1 MEESSKKNKMNNL
14 SNKANLKM
22 FEEIIKYNFNDKSLL
37 TKSLT
42 HTSASTEKVSSM
54 ERLEF
59 LGDRILGLVIS
70 EELFLKY
77 PGLKEGE
84 LSKKYSFLVQR
95 STCAKVAE
103 NISLNKFIILGKSE
117 LKNSQIKSSILSNI
131 MEALIGSI
139 FLDSDYSNTRKVVLN
154 LWKEMLSFEKANNLF
169 NSKSDLQEKILSMN
183 KKLPE
188 YKLISIQGEDHDPRF
203 TISVSVDG
211 FNSVLAI
218 GKSKQEAEKNAAE
231 KMLKII
237 EDE

>member
-1 MEESSKKNKMNNL
+1 
-14 SNKANLKM
+14 
-22 FEEIIKYNFNDKSLL
+22 
-37 TKSLT
+37 
-42 HTSASTEKVSSM
+42 
-54 ERLEF
+54 
-59 LGDRILGLVIS
+59 
-70 EELFLKY
+70 
-77 PGLKEGE
+77 
-84 LSKKYSFLVQR
+84 
-95 STCAKVAE
+95 
-103 NISLNKFIILGKSE
+103 
-117 LKNSQIKSSILSNI
+117 

-139 FLDSDYSNTRKVVLN
+139 FLDSDYSNTRKIVLN

-211 FNSVLAI
+211 FNSVLSI

>member
-1 MEESSKKNKMNNL
+1 MNNL
-14 SNKANLKM
+14 PKKANLKM

-95 STCAKVAE
+95 STCAKIAE

-237 EDE
+237 ENE

>member
-1 MEESSKKNKMNNL
+1 MSNL
-14 SNKANLKM
+14 PNKANLKM

-37 TKSLT
+37 IKSLT

-95 STCAKVAE
+95 STCAKIAE

-117 LKNSQIKSSILSNI
+117 LKNSQVKSSILSNI

-211 FNSVLAI
+211 FNSVLSI

>member
-1 MEESSKKNKMNNL
+1 MSNL
-14 SNKANLKM
+14 PNKANLKM

-37 TKSLT
+37 IKSLT

-95 STCAKVAE
+95 STCAKIAE

-237 EDE
+237 ENE

>member
-1 MEESSKKNKMNNL
+1 MNNL
-14 SNKANLKM
+14 PNKANLKM
-22 FEEIIKYNFNDKSLL
+22 FEEIIKYNFNDKNLL

-103 NISLNKFIILGKSE
+103 NISLNKFIFLGKSE

-139 FLDSDYSNTRKVVLN
+139 FLDSDYSNTRKIVLN
-154 LWKEMLSFEKANNLF
+154 LWKEMISSVEKANNLS

-183 KKLPE
+183 KKLPN

>member
-1 MEESSKKNKMNNL
+1 MNNL
-14 SNKANLKM
+14 PNKANLKM

-95 STCAKVAE
+95 STCAKIAE

-218 GKSKQEAEKNAAE
+218 GKSKQEAEKKAAE

>member
-1 MEESSKKNKMNNL
+1 MNNL
-14 SNKANLKM
+14 PNKANLKM

-77 PGLKEGE
+77 PDLKEGE

-95 STCAKVAE
+95 STCAKIAE

-117 LKNSQIKSSILSNI
+117 LKNSKIKSSILSNI

-237 EDE
+237 ENE

>member
-1 MEESSKKNKMNNL
+1 MNNL
-14 SNKANLKM
+14 PNKANLKM
-22 FEEIIKYNFNDKSLL
+22 FEEIIKYNFNDKNLL

-103 NISLNKFIILGKSE
+103 NISLNKFIFLGKSE

-139 FLDSDYSNTRKVVLN
+139 FLDSDYSNTRKIVLN
-154 LWKEMLSFEKANNLF
+154 LWKEMISSVEKANNLS

-183 KKLPE
+183 KKLPD
-188 YKLISIQGEDHDPRF
+188 YKLISIKGEDHDPRF
-203 TISVSVDG
+203 TVSVSVDG
-211 FNSVLAI
+211 FDSVLAI

-237 EDE
+237 ENE

>member
-1 MEESSKKNKMNNL
+1 MNNL
-14 SNKANLKM
+14 PNKANLKM

-95 STCAKVAE
+95 STCAKIAV

>member
-1 MEESSKKNKMNNL
+1 MNNL
-14 SNKANLKM
+14 PNKANLKM

-95 STCAKVAE
+95 STCAKIAE

>member
-1 MEESSKKNKMNNL
+1 
-14 SNKANLKM
+14 
-22 FEEIIKYNFNDKSLL
+22 
-37 TKSLT
+37 
-42 HTSASTEKVSSM
+42 TSASTEKVSSM

-70 EELFLKY
+70 EELFRKY

-139 FLDSDYSNTRKVVLN
+139 FLDSDYSNTRKIVLK
-154 LWKEMLSFEKANNLF
+154 LWKEMISSVEKANNLS

-183 KKLPE
+183 KKLPN

-237 EDE
+237 ENE

>member
-1 MEESSKKNKMNNL
+1 MNNL
-14 SNKANLKM
+14 PNKANLKM
-22 FEEIIKYNFNDKSLL
+22 FEEIIKYNFNDKNLL

-77 PGLKEGE
+77 PDLKEGE

-103 NISLNKFIILGKSE
+103 NISLNKFIFLGKSE

-139 FLDSDYSNTRKVVLN
+139 FLDSDYSNTRKIVLN
-154 LWKEMLSFEKANNLF
+154 LWKEMISSVEKANNLS

-183 KKLPE
+183 KKLPD
-188 YKLISIQGEDHDPRF
+188 YKLISIKGEDHDPRF
-203 TISVSVDG
+203 TVSVSVDG
-211 FNSVLAI
+211 FDSVLAV

-237 EDE
+237 ENE

>member
-1 MEESSKKNKMNNL
+1 MNNL
-14 SNKANLKM
+14 PNKANLKM
-22 FEEIIKYNFNDKSLL
+22 FEEIIKYNFNDKNLL

-103 NISLNKFIILGKSE
+103 NISLNKFIFLGKSE

-139 FLDSDYSNTRKVVLN
+139 FLDSDYSSTRKIVLN
-154 LWKEMLSFEKANNLF
+154 LWKEMISSVEKANNLS

-211 FNSVLAI
+211 FNSVLSI

>member
-1 MEESSKKNKMNNL
+1 MSNL
-14 SNKANLKM
+14 PNKANLKM

-37 TKSLT
+37 IKILT

-139 FLDSDYSNTRKVVLN
+139 FLDSDYSNTRKIVLN
-154 LWKEMLSFEKANNLF
+154 LWKEMISSVEKANNLS

-183 KKLPE
+183 KKLPN

-237 EDE
+237 ENE

>member
-1 MEESSKKNKMNNL
+1 MNNL
-14 SNKANLKM
+14 PNKANLKM

-95 STCAKVAE
+95 STCAKIAE

-211 FNSVLAI
+211 FNSVLSI

>member
-1 MEESSKKNKMNNL
+1 MNNL
-14 SNKANLKM
+14 PNKANLKM

-95 STCAKVAE
+95 STCAKIAE

-117 LKNSQIKSSILSNI
+117 LKNSKIKSSILSNI

-211 FNSVLAI
+211 FNSVLSI

>member
-1 MEESSKKNKMNNL
+1 MNNL
-14 SNKANLKM
+14 SNKANLKI

-42 HTSASTEKVSSM
+42 HTGASTEKVSSM

-103 NISLNKFIILGKSE
+103 NIGLNKFIILGKSE

-139 FLDSDYSNTRKVVLN
+139 FLDSDYSNTRKIVLN
-154 LWKEMLSFEKANNLF
+154 LWKEMISSVEKANNLS

-183 KKLPE
+183 KKLPN

-237 EDE
+237 ENE

>member
-1 MEESSKKNKMNNL
+1 MNNL

-139 FLDSDYSNTRKVVLN
+139 FLDSNYSNTRKIVLK
-154 LWKEMLSFEKANNLF
+154 LWKEMISSVEKANNLS

-183 KKLPE
+183 KKLPN

-237 EDE
+237 ENE

>member
-1 MEESSKKNKMNNL
+1 MNNL
-14 SNKANLKM
+14 PNKANLKM

-95 STCAKVAE
+95 STCAKIAE

-139 FLDSDYSNTRKVVLN
+139 FLDSDYSNTRKVVLS

-237 EDE
+237 ENE

>member
-1 MEESSKKNKMNNL
+1 MSNL
-14 SNKANLKM
+14 PNKANLKM

-95 STCAKVAE
+95 STCAKIAE

-237 EDE
+237 ENE

>member
-1 MEESSKKNKMNNL
+1 MHDFKSINL
-14 SNKANLKM
+14 Q
-22 FEEIIKYNFNDKSLL
+22 
-37 TKSLT
+37 
-42 HTSASTEKVSSM
+42 
-54 ERLEF
+54 F
-59 LGDRILGLVIS
+59 LVVTILGLVIS

-139 FLDSDYSNTRKVVLN
+139 FLASDYSNTRKIVLN
-154 LWKEMLSFEKANNLF
+154 LWKEMISSVEKANNLS

-183 KKLPE
+183 KKLPN

-237 EDE
+237 ENE

>member
-1 MEESSKKNKMNNL
+1 MEENSKKNKMNNL

-42 HTSASTEKVSSM
+42 HTSASTEKVYSM

-139 FLDSDYSNTRKVVLN
+139 FLDSDYSNTRKIVLN
-154 LWKEMLSFEKANNLF
+154 LWKEYRFFGVRNNSFLKDNTQIEEMPAN
-169 NSKSDLQEKILSMN
+169 
-183 KKLPE
+183 
-188 YKLISIQGEDHDPRF
+188 F
-203 TISVSVDG
+203 TEHLN
-211 FNSVLAI
+211 F
-218 GKSKQEAEKNAAE
+218 
-231 KMLKII
+231 
-237 EDE
+237 

>member
-1 MEESSKKNKMNNL
+1 MTNIDQAIRE
-14 SNKANLKM
+14 LK
-22 FEEIIKYNFNDKSLL
+22 
-37 TKSLT
+37 
-42 HTSASTEKVSSM
+42 
-54 ERLEF
+54 EF

-70 EELFLKY
+70 EELFFKY

-95 STCAKVAE
+95 STCAKIAE

-117 LKNSQIKSSILSNI
+117 LKNSHVKSSILSNI

-139 FLDSDYSNTRKVVLN
+139 FLDSDYSNTRKIVLS
-154 LWKEMLSFEKANNLF
+154 LWKEMISSVEKANNLS

-183 KKLPE
+183 KKLHE

-211 FNSVLAI
+211 FNSVLSI

>member
-1 MEESSKKNKMNNL
+1 MSNL
-14 SNKANLKM
+14 PNKANLKM

-37 TKSLT
+37 VKSLT

-95 STCAKVAE
+95 STCAKIAE

-237 EDE
+237 ENE

>member
-1 MEESSKKNKMNNL
+1 MSNL
-14 SNKANLKM
+14 PNKANLKM

-37 TKSLT
+37 IKSLT
-42 HTSASTEKVSSM
+42 HTRASTEKVSSM

-95 STCAKVAE
+95 STCAKIAE

-117 LKNSQIKSSILSNI
+117 LKNSHVKSSILSNI

-139 FLDSDYSNTRKVVLN
+139 FLDSDYSNTRKIVLS
-154 LWKEMLSFEKANNLF
+154 LWKEMISSVEKANNLS

-211 FNSVLAI
+211 FNSVLSI

>member
-1 MEESSKKNKMNNL
+1 MNNL
-14 SNKANLKM
+14 PNKANLKM
-22 FEEIIKYNFNDKSLL
+22 FEEILKYNFNDKSLL

-70 EELFLKY
+70 EELFFKY

-95 STCAKVAE
+95 STCAKIAE

-139 FLDSDYSNTRKVVLN
+139 FLDSDYSNTRKIVLS

>member
-1 MEESSKKNKMNNL
+1 MNNL
-14 SNKANLKM
+14 PNKANLKM

-77 PGLKEGE
+77 PDLKEGE

-237 EDE
+237 ENE